1 MTRQSASLLG
11 QFLMS
16 GAGYN
21 SQVANAL
28 IAQMQPSIQQGTE
41 NMMEQFSAEGDRF
54 GSPSAYGLGS
64 YEAQTNLDVGDILSQ
79 LYETSVTNYM
89 DVLMGMPNQNNTA
102 STGDI
107 ISSVASMGLSGL
119 GNLDTSGTASS
130 NEQLLNI
137 LSGLGSG

>member
-79 LYETSVTNYM
+79 LYETSVQNYM
-89 DVLMGMPNQNNTA
+89 DVLMGMPNQNQTA

-107 ISSVASMGLSGL
+107 ISQVANMGISAAGNLGDPATSTGSEQLVNLLSGL
-119 GNLDTSGTASS
+119 GG
-130 NEQLLNI
+130 
-137 LSGLGSG
+137 